1 MRFQA
6 GSCRRT
12 QSFVTATLFWQSGIV
27 NLCFVCIGGM
37 IGEGENISGYADY
50 EAPSA
55 FCTGSKPKLDDSY

>member
-1 MRFQA
+1 M
-6 GSCRRT
+6 
-12 QSFVTATLFWQSGIV
+12 